1 MEKSEITNV
10 ISLKLKLNLLVNFWF
25 LLFLK
30 EYLECYTRGEGK
42 ISEICIFIY
51 EISGSEVHFKS
62 RYFFSM

>member
-1 MEKSEITNV
+1 MEKSEVTNV

-42 ISEICIFIY
+42 ISEIMKYLFM
-51 EISGSEVHFKS
+51 
-62 RYFFSM
+62 R

>member
-1 MEKSEITNV
+1 MEKSEVTNV

-25 LLFLK
+25 FFLK